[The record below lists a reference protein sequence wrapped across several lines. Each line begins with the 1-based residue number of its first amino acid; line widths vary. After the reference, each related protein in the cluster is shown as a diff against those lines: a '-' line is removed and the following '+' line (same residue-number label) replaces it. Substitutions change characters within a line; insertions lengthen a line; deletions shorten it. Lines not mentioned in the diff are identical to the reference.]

1 MQFGWVGPKQAEQV
15 PEKEKAGSES
25 EKKLIGHLGSQSGSV
40 VHRRLP
46 NHPARGASNQPQHLH
61 RTQVYFALRNYPLN
75 SPRPVSI
82 VKKILILTAGFGEG
96 HNSAARGIRDALGQ
110 VVPDATVECRD
121 LFAEVFGRVNEVARR
136 AYLVGI
142 NRAPHVWSAIYS
154 WIDQRRDFRHGLR
167 WFSRFR
173 RRLSTIIERDPPEVI
188 VSVYPPYPHFLD
200 ELYGPAKGSKPR
212 RVVCVTDSI
221 TINSIWYRCSV
232 DYFLLA
238 NEQTA
243 DVLARAGI
251 DRALIRVFGFP
262 VSPRFA
268 ALAGQKIRPSG
279 PPWRILQMINA
290 GQGSAPALAR
300 WLARIPNTE
309 LTVTVGRDENLRRA
323 VESIRDASAQ
333 KFTIIGWTTELP
345 QLLASHHVLVSK
357 AGGATVQEAI
367 AAACPII
374 INQVVPGQEEGNA
387 QLITQSNSGTVA
399 LNNDEVIAT
408 LTRAFADDAKLLQ
421 EWSENI
427 AKISRPAASLEI
439 AKFLLEL

>member
-1 MQFGWVGPKQAEQV
+1 
-15 PEKEKAGSES
+15 
-25 EKKLIGHLGSQSGSV
+25 
-40 VHRRLP
+40 
-46 NHPARGASNQPQHLH
+46 
-61 RTQVYFALRNYPLN
+61 
-75 SPRPVSI
+75 

-96 HNSAARGIRDALGQ
+96 HNSAARGIRDALAQ
-110 VVPDATVECRD
+110 TSPDSSVECRD
-121 LFAEVFGRVNEVARR
+121 LFAEAFGRLNEILRR

-142 NRAPHVWSAIYS
+142 NRAPRVWSAIYS
-154 WIDQRRDFRHGLR
+154 WIDHRPDFRR
-167 WFSRFR
+167 WFSRVR
-173 RRLSTIIERDPPEVI
+173 KRLSAIIGRDRPDVI
-188 VSVYPPYPHFLD
+188 VSVYPPYPHLLD
-200 ELYGPAKGSKPR
+200 ELYGPANGSKPR

-221 TINSIWYRCSV
+221 TINSIWYRCSA
-232 DYFLLA
+232 DYFLLT

-243 DVLARAGI
+243 EVLASAGI
-251 DRALIRVFGFP
+251 DRVLMRVFGFP

-268 ALAGQKIRPSG
+268 ALAGKQIRPSG

-290 GQGSAPALAR
+290 GQSSASDLAR

-309 LTVTVGRDENLRRA
+309 LTVTVGRDEKVRRA

-367 AAACPII
+367 AAACPMI

-387 QLITQSNSGTVA
+387 QLITQTNSGTVA
-399 LNNDEVIAT
+399 LNNDEVIAI
-408 LTRAFADDAKLLQ
+408 LTRAFADDGKLLQ

-427 AKISRPAASLEI
+427 ARISRPAASLEI
-439 AKFLLEL
+439 ANFLLEL

>member
-1 MQFGWVGPKQAEQV
+1 
-15 PEKEKAGSES
+15 
-25 EKKLIGHLGSQSGSV
+25 
-40 VHRRLP
+40 
-46 NHPARGASNQPQHLH
+46 
-61 RTQVYFALRNYPLN
+61 
-75 SPRPVSI
+75 

-110 VVPDATVECRD
+110 IAPDAAVECHD
-121 LFAEVFGRVNEVARR
+121 LFAEAFGRLNEIARR

-142 NRAPHVWSAIYS
+142 NRAPRAWSAIYS
-154 WIDQRRDFRHGLR
+154 WIDQRPDFRRGLR
-167 WFSRFR
+167 WFSRAR
-173 RRLSTIIERDPPEVI
+173 QRLLEIIVRDRPDVI

-200 ELYGPAKGSKPR
+200 ELYGPANGSKPS

-221 TINSIWYRCSV
+221 TINSIWYRCST

-243 DVLARAGI
+243 DVLGRAGI
-251 DRALIRVFGFP
+251 DRALMRVFGFP

-268 ALAGQKIRPSG
+268 ALAAQQIRPSG
-279 PPWRILQMINA
+279 PPWRMLQMINA
-290 GQGSAPALAR
+290 GQSSASDLTR
-300 WLARIPNTE
+300 WLARIPNTQ
-309 LTVTVGRDENLRRA
+309 LTVTVGRDENVQRT

-333 KFTIIGWTTELP
+333 KFTVIGWTRELP

-367 AAACPII
+367 AAACPMI

-387 QLITQSNSGTVA
+387 QLITQTNAGTVA

-408 LTRAFADDAKLLQ
+408 LTRAFADEGKLLH
-421 EWSENI
+421 EWSANV

-439 AKFLLEL
+439 AKFLLSL

>member
-1 MQFGWVGPKQAEQV
+1 M
-15 PEKEKAGSES
+15 
-25 EKKLIGHLGSQSGSV
+25 
-40 VHRRLP
+40 
-46 NHPARGASNQPQHLH
+46 
-61 RTQVYFALRNYPLN
+61 
-75 SPRPVSI
+75 
-82 VKKILILTAGFGEG
+82 KKILILTAGFGEG
-96 HNSAARGIRDALGQ
+96 HNSAARGIRDALAQ
-110 VVPDATVECRD
+110 IAPDSSVECRD
-121 LFAEVFGRVNEVARR
+121 LFAEAFGRVNEIVRR

-142 NRAPHVWSAIYS
+142 NRAPRAWSAIYS
-154 WIDQRRDFRHGLR
+154 WIDRRPDFRSGPR
-167 WFSRFR
+167 WFSRVR
-173 RRLSTIIERDPPEVI
+173 QRLSEIIEPDRPDVI

-200 ELYGPAKGSKPR
+200 ELFGPADGSKPR

-221 TINSIWYRCSV
+221 TINSIWYRCSS
-232 DYFLLA
+232 
-238 NEQTA
+238 
-243 DVLARAGI
+243 
-251 DRALIRVFGFP
+251 VFGFP

-268 ALAGQKIRPSG
+268 ALAGQQIRPSG

-290 GQGSAPALAR
+290 GQSSAAGLAR

-309 LTVTVGRDENLRRA
+309 LTVTVGRDEKVRRA
-323 VESIRDASAQ
+323 VESIRNASAQ

-367 AAACPII
+367 AAACPMI

-387 QLITQSNSGTVA
+387 QLITQTNSGTVA

-408 LTRAFADDAKLLQ
+408 LTRAFADDGKLLH

-439 AKFLLEL
+439 ANFLLEL

>member
-1 MQFGWVGPKQAEQV
+1 
-15 PEKEKAGSES
+15 
-25 EKKLIGHLGSQSGSV
+25 
-40 VHRRLP
+40 
-46 NHPARGASNQPQHLH
+46 
-61 RTQVYFALRNYPLN
+61 
-75 SPRPVSI
+75 
-82 VKKILILTAGFGEG
+82 VKKILILTASFGEG

-110 VVPDATVECRD
+110 VAPDAAVECRD
-121 LFAEVFGRVNEVARR
+121 LFAEAFGRVNEIARR

-142 NRAPHVWSAIYS
+142 NRAPRVWSAIYS
-154 WIDQRRDFRHGLR
+154 WIDQRPDFRHGLR
-167 WFSRFR
+167 WFSRVR
-173 RRLSTIIERDPPEVI
+173 QRLSAIIGRDRPDVI
-188 VSVYPPYPHFLD
+188 VSVYPPYAHLLD
-200 ELYGPAKGSKPR
+200 ELYGPANASKPR

-221 TINSIWYRCSV
+221 TINSIWYRCSA

-243 DVLARAGI
+243 EVLVSAGI
-251 DRALIRVFGFP
+251 DWALIRVFGFP

-268 ALAGQKIRPSG
+268 ALAGKQIRSSG

-290 GQGSAPALAR
+290 GQSSASELAR

-309 LTVTVGRDENLRRA
+309 LTVTVGRDENVQRA

-333 KFTIIGWTTELP
+333 KFTVIGWTTELP

-367 AAACPII
+367 AAACPMI

-387 QLITQSNSGTVA
+387 QLITQTNSGTVA
-399 LNNDEVIAT
+399 LSNDEVIAA
-408 LTRAFADDAKLLQ
+408 LTRAFADDGKLLQ

-427 AKISRPAASLEI
+427 AKISRPAASHEI
-439 AKFLLEL
+439 ANFLLEL